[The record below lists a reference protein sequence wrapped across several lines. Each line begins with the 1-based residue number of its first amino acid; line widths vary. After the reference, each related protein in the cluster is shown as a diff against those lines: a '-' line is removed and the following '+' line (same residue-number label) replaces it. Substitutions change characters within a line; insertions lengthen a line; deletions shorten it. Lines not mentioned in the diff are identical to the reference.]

1 MDKIEKKIKI
11 NLLNSRKKLKDMI
24 TIEEIIK
31 PIEKEFS
38 LFREEYEKKFQTDN
52 IILQQI
58 HNHILNKKG
67 KQIRP
72 ILTLLSAKAT
82 GEINE
87 KTINT
92 AIAMEMLHTASLI
105 HDDVVDETNERRGQ
119 KSVNAIWN
127 NKISIL
133 AGDYILSQSLY
144 AANETED
151 IRIIGEITKLGKE
164 ISKGEIQQI
173 SNMQKSIYDEE
184 KYLEVIKMKT
194 AALLSTCTTCGA
206 ITCEASEAKR
216 ETMKK
221 YGELYGICFQIK
233 DDIFDY
239 ISTEQEIG
247 KPVGNDIR
255 EGKIT
260 LPLIY
265 ALNNSGEKEK
275 EEILNLIK
283 TKKTNQESIQKIAKF
298 AIDKGGIKYAEEKMR
313 AYKKE
318 AMNIIKDIDKQ
329 DIKDSLENL
338 FEHTIER
345 KK

>member
-1 MDKIEKKIKI
+1 MIK
-11 NLLNSRKKLKDMI
+11 L
-24 TIEEIIK
+24 EQIIK
-31 PIEKEFS
+31 PIKEEFA
-38 LFREEYEKKFQTDN
+38 LFGKEYEKKFQTEN

-58 HNHILNKKG
+58 HKHILNKKG

-72 ILTLLSAKAT
+72 IITLLSAKAV

-87 KTINT
+87 KTIET

-105 HDDVVDETNERRGQ
+105 HDDVVDETFERRGQ

-127 NKISIL
+127 NKLAIL
-133 AGDYILSQSLY
+133 TGDYILSQALY
-144 AANETED
+144 TAKETND
-151 IRIIGEITKLGKE
+151 IRIIEEITNLGKE

-173 SNMQKSIYDEE
+173 TNMQNSIYDEK

-194 AALLSTCTTCGA
+194 AALLSTCSKCGA
-206 ITCEASEAKR
+206 LTGGAEEKELEMMR
-216 ETMKK
+216 K
-221 YGELYGICFQIK
+221 YGEIYGICFQIK

-239 ISTEQEIG
+239 IATEKEIG

-265 ALNNSGEKEK
+265 ALNNCEEKEK
-275 EEILNLIK
+275 NDILEIIK
-283 TKKTNQESIQKIAKF
+283 KKEKNDENIETITKF
-298 AIDKGGIKYAEEKMR
+298 AIEKGGIEYAENKMVEYKNE
-313 AYKKE
+313 AVEIIKTIKKE
-318 AMNIIKDIDKQ
+318 
-329 DIKDSLENL
+329 DIKQSLEQL
-338 FEHTIER
+338 IEHTIER

>member
-1 MDKIEKKIKI
+1 MIK
-11 NLLNSRKKLKDMI
+11 L
-24 TIEEIIK
+24 EQIIK
-31 PIEKEFS
+31 PIEEEFA
-38 LFREEYEKKFQTDN
+38 LFGKEYEKKFQTEN

-58 HNHILNKKG
+58 HKHILNKKG

-72 ILTLLSAKAT
+72 IITLLSAKAV

-87 KTINT
+87 KTIET

-105 HDDVVDETNERRGQ
+105 HDDVVDETFERRGQ

-127 NKISIL
+127 NKLAIL
-133 AGDYILSQSLY
+133 TGDYILSQALY
-144 AANETED
+144 TAKETND
-151 IRIIGEITKLGKE
+151 IRIIEEITNLGKE

-173 SNMQKSIYDEE
+173 TNMQNSIYDEK

-194 AALLSTCTTCGA
+194 AALLSTCSKCGA
-206 ITCEASEAKR
+206 ITSGAEEKELEMMR
-216 ETMKK
+216 K
-221 YGELYGICFQIK
+221 YGEIYGICFQIK

-239 ISTEQEIG
+239 IATEKEIG

-265 ALNNSGEKEK
+265 ALNNCEEKEK
-275 EEILNLIK
+275 NDILEIIK
-283 TKKTNQESIQKIAKF
+283 KKEKNDENIETITKF
-298 AIDKGGIKYAEEKMR
+298 AIEKGGIEYAENKMVEYKNE
-313 AYKKE
+313 AVEIIKTIKKE
-318 AMNIIKDIDKQ
+318 
-329 DIKDSLENL
+329 DIKQSLEQL
-338 FEHTIER
+338 IEHTIER